1 MIDWTAIGTMLLGI
15 GAVMGAVVAALTLAM
30 QWGAREKLKKVEP
43 ELAEKKLQ
51 FKALGAF
58 QTFYASP
65 DGMPLSYPED
75 EDVIVE
81 AISSHT
87 GMDKETLK
95 RHLWELDQMG
105 LLEVRIP

>member
-1 MIDWTAIGTMLLGI
+1 
-15 GAVMGAVVAALTLAM
+15 
-30 QWGAREKLKKVEP
+30 
-43 ELAEKKLQ
+43 
-51 FKALGAF
+51 
-58 QTFYASP
+58 
-65 DGMPLSYPED
+65 MPLSYPED
-75 EDVIVE
+75 EDVNVE